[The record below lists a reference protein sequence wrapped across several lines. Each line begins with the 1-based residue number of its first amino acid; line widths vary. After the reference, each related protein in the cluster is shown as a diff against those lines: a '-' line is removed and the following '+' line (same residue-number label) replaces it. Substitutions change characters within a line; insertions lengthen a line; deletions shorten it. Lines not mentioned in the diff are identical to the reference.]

1 MKKVILCLSMFV
13 LALTANAQDK
23 TLLRHAHHET
33 NRFVD
38 NWEVSLGAGIQAFH
52 INQSEP
58 FNGLSDEI
66 VPMFEVSVG
75 KWLTPIFGARLAFQG
90 FNYKFMNSE
99 IEYKGNYNYVHA
111 DVMMNMSNLICGYKS
126 DRLYNAILMGGF
138 GYAASKSEEM
148 DGYNNEFAA
157 SFGLMNR
164 FRLCESFSLNLD
176 VRTFLT
182 KESFG
187 NIRNAGMIALNYEL
201 LAGITYKISSKKNFD
216 RVDYTPYQNK
226 ISALEKDLNSSR
238 EDLAKKDTEVE
249 KLKKQV
255 EKEIAAK
262 EKAMDEA
269 VRAKKLATPTAN
281 QPLSIFFR
289 LGDSEITDRNV
300 PNLKFLADAMKADKS
315 DRVFV
320 IVGYADKQTGS
331 PEVNMEL
338 SKKRAEGIYNLLIK
352 EGVDAKK
359 LKAEWKGDTEQPFEG
374 RPYMNRVVVIK

>member
-13 LALTANAQDK
+13 LALTAGAQDK

-38 NWEVSLGAGIQAFH
+38 NWEVSLGAGIQALH
-52 INQSEP
+52 INQSKP
-58 FNGLSDEI
+58 FSGLSDEI
-66 VPMFEVSVG
+66 TPIFEVSVG

-90 FNYKFMNSE
+90 FNYKFTSSDV
-99 IEYKGNYNYVHA
+99 EYKGNYNYVHA
-111 DVMMNMSNLICGYKS
+111 DLMMDLTHLIDGYKP
-126 DRLYNAILMGGF
+126 DRFYNAILMGGF
-138 GYAASKSEEM
+138 GYAASKSEAM
-148 DGYNNEFAA
+148 DSYNNEFAT

-164 FRLCESFSLNLD
+164 FRLCESFTINLD
-176 VRTFLT
+176 VRTLLT
-182 KESFG
+182 RGSFS
-187 NIRNAGMIALNYEL
+187 NVDNAGMLVLNYEL
-201 LAGITYKISSKKNFD
+201 LAGVTYKISSKKNFD

-226 ISALEKDLNSSR
+226 ISTLEKDLNSSR

-338 SKKRAEGIYNLLIK
+338 SKKRAEGIYDLLIK

>member
-1 MKKVILCLSMFV
+1 MFV

-38 NWEVSLGAGIQAFH
+38 NWEVSLGAGIQALH

-187 NIRNAGMIALNYEL
+187 NSKSTGTYAFNYEL
-201 LAGITYKISSKKNFD
+201 LAGVTYKISSKKNFD

-315 DRVFV
+315 ERVFV

>member
-13 LALTANAQDK
+13 LALTAGAQDK

-38 NWEVSLGAGIQAFH
+38 NWEVSLGAGIQALH
-52 INQSEP
+52 INQSKP
-58 FNGLSDEI
+58 FSGLSDEI
-66 VPMFEVSVG
+66 TPIFEVSVG

-90 FNYKFMNSE
+90 FNYKFTSSDV
-99 IEYKGNYNYVHA
+99 EYKGNYNYVHA
-111 DVMMNMSNLICGYKS
+111 DLMMDLTHLIDGYKP
-126 DRLYNAILMGGF
+126 DRFYNAILMGGF
-138 GYAASKSEEM
+138 GYAASKSEAM
-148 DGYNNEFAA
+148 DSYNNEFAT

-164 FRLCESFSLNLD
+164 FRLCESFTINLD
-176 VRTFLT
+176 VRTLLT
-182 KESFG
+182 RGSFS
-187 NIRNAGMIALNYEL
+187 NVDNAGMLVLNYEL
-201 LAGITYKISSKKNFD
+201 LAGVTYKISSKKNFD

-262 EKAMDEA
+262 EKAIDEA

-281 QPLSIFFR
+281 QPLSIFFK

-338 SKKRAEGIYNLLIK
+338 SKKRAEGIYDLLIK

>member
-38 NWEVSLGAGIQAFH
+38 NWEVSLGAGIQALH

-187 NIRNAGMIALNYEL
+187 NSKSTGTYAFNYEL
-201 LAGITYKISSKKNFD
+201 LAGVTYKISSKKNFD

-315 DRVFV
+315 ERVFV

>member
-13 LALTANAQDK
+13 LALTAGAQDK

-38 NWEVSLGAGIQAFH
+38 NWEVSLGAGIQALH
-52 INQSEP
+52 INQSKP
-58 FNGLSDEI
+58 FSGLSDEI
-66 VPMFEVSVG
+66 TPIFEVSVG

-90 FNYKFMNSE
+90 FNYKFTSSDV
-99 IEYKGNYNYVHA
+99 EYKGNYNYVHA
-111 DVMMNMSNLICGYKS
+111 DLMMDLTHLIDGYKP
-126 DRLYNAILMGGF
+126 DRFYNAILMGGF
-138 GYAASKSEEM
+138 GYAASKSEAM
-148 DGYNNEFAA
+148 DSYNNEFAT

-164 FRLCESFSLNLD
+164 FRLCESFTINLD
-176 VRTFLT
+176 VRTLLT
-182 KESFG
+182 RGSFS
-187 NIRNAGMIALNYEL
+187 NVDNAGMLVLNYEL
-201 LAGITYKISSKKNFD
+201 LAGVTYKISSKKNFD

-226 ISALEKDLNSSR
+226 ISTLEKDLNSSR

-262 EKAMDEA
+262 EKAIDEA

-281 QPLSIFFR
+281 QPLSIFFK

-338 SKKRAEGIYNLLIK
+338 SKKRAEGIYDLLIK